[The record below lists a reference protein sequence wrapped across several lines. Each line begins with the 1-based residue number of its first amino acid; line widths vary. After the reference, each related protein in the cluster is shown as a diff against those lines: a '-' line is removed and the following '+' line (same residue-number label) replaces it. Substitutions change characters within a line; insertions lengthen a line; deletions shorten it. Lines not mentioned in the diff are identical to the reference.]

1 MEHCI
6 EIWAQHRHFLAV
18 ANIPPLRSRFP
29 HLENEGVHLLH
40 SKCSAKEGSLPS
52 PPPSAP
58 ACREAGVRDR
68 GKGSYPVSV
77 SRPSC
82 SLPLSDPGISWGERE
97 GVGSVCVCLR
107 GGMGCPASR
116 AEDDSLGC
124 GPGTLGKARP
134 ASGQSPRELRGREEG
149 AGTA

>member
-1 MEHCI
+1 MH
-6 EIWAQHRHFLAV
+6 
-18 ANIPPLRSRFP
+18 SR
-29 HLENEGVHLLH
+29 
-40 SKCSAKEGSLPS
+40 CSAKGGSLPS
-52 PPPSAP
+52 PPPSSL

-77 SRPSC
+77 SRPSRWLPP
-82 SLPLSDPGISWGERE
+82 SLEPRHKLRGE
-97 GVGSVCVCLR
+97 VGSICVCLQ

-149 AGTA
+149 AGPA